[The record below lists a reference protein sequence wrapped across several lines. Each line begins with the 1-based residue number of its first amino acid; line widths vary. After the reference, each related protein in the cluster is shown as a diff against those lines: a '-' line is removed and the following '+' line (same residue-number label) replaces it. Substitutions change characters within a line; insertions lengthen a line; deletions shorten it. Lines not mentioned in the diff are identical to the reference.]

1 MTRALMIQGCGSSVG
16 KSLLVAGLVRAAH
29 KRGISVAPFK
39 PQNMSNNSSITVDGG
54 EVGRAQAF
62 QAFAAGIELHS
73 DMNPI
78 LLKPENIQGSQV
90 ILLGRKYKSL
100 KAREYFS
107 YKRKFLKVALQSF
120 KNLAEK
126 HELIVVEGAGSA
138 AEVNLRKNDIANMGF
153 ATAANIPVVIIGDID
168 RGGVIAQLVGTK
180 EILEKKDVE
189 YIQGFLINK
198 FKGDKTLFDD
208 GVNFIEENTG
218 WKSFGVLPFFNK
230 ANLFPAEDSHDLRG
244 NHGIGPFKLSILKL
258 PRISNFDDFDPLRLD
273 ERLSVRFIEPNQV
286 IPSDTNLVIIP
297 GTKSTISDLEFLK
310 EQGWDVDIRAH
321 VRRGGFVLGICGGYQ
336 MLGNKIIDN
345 QGFDGKPSSI
355 EGLNLLNVYTT
366 MKKEKNL
373 GKKVFQSSINNEK
386 ISGYEIHLGQTE
398 GLDSKRP
405 FAKNMNS
412 SDGAISENGRI
423 MGTYIHGLFFMD
435 QFRNTFFSKLSERE
449 IRYNLSYSQNVENVL
464 DEFVALMEKNL
475 DVEKILST
483 ARKIGS

>member
-1 MTRALMIQGCGSSVG
+1 
-16 KSLLVAGLVRAAH
+16 
-29 KRGISVAPFK
+29 
-39 PQNMSNNSSITVDGG
+39 
-54 EVGRAQAF
+54 
-62 QAFAAGIELHS
+62 
-73 DMNPI
+73 
-78 LLKPENIQGSQV
+78 
-90 ILLGRKYKSL
+90 
-100 KAREYFS
+100 
-107 YKRKFLKVALQSF
+107 
-120 KNLAEK
+120 
-126 HELIVVEGAGSA
+126 
-138 AEVNLRKNDIANMGF
+138 
-153 ATAANIPVVIIGDID
+153 
-168 RGGVIAQLVGTK
+168 
-180 EILEKKDVE
+180 
-189 YIQGFLINK
+189 
-198 FKGDKTLFDD
+198 
-208 GVNFIEENTG
+208 
-218 WKSFGVLPFFNK
+218 
-230 ANLFPAEDSHDLRG
+230 
-244 NHGIGPFKLSILKL
+244 
-258 PRISNFDDFDPLRLD
+258 
-273 ERLSVRFIEPNQV
+273 
-286 IPSDTNLVIIP
+286 
-297 GTKSTISDLEFLK
+297 
-310 EQGWDVDIRAH
+310 
-321 VRRGGFVLGICGGYQ
+321 

-345 QGFDGKPSSI
+345 QGFDGKPTSI